1 LLRAVALEEEGMEP
15 LELEEGL
22 QEQTVQIS
30 IQALVEQVERKL
42 RVESQ
47 VF

>member
-15 LELEEGL
+15 PELEEGL

-30 IQALVEQVERKL
+30 IQALVEQEERKL